1 MTLMQKFGG
10 WFGKK
15 PEPDADLRQA
25 PASVSTMAQQMRT
38 GTAAQ
43 PAAAAGQYPRF
54 RVNANDHINVRAS
67 DILGRTR
74 IKLLEAFTPSQPVS
88 DRRRFSGRVD
98 LLTSLIRA
106 IEEQRLHTVLYGAR
120 GLGKTSVLHV
130 LAQAAQEARY
140 LVVYVSCGADSSFDE
155 VFRTIA
161 AGIPMLFHSTVGP
174 TSPEV
179 EQGKTLADILP
190 ETPISVRVASDM
202 LAKIVGTR
210 VVVILDEF
218 DRSESP
224 IFRRNIAELI
234 KNLSDR
240 MIRVQLVIAGV
251 AANLVQLLEHIPSIQ
266 RNIFPLQI
274 PWMTTTEVKL
284 LIKNG
289 EDLCGLRFDDTAV
302 RAVSVAA
309 HGSPYLA
316 SLLSH
321 HAGLIALDA
330 DRTSVG
336 IADAMEAILVAV
348 REFKGRLSS
357 RAKMLLWQLVR
368 DGQIRAL
375 GTLAGTALVSGG
387 TFRRDD
393 LRASMA
399 SLDSI
404 QRCEE
409 LIPGL
414 VASEVLVQ
422 REQEDVKTYNFSEES
437 VAPYLWLL
445 WMATHLRDGKTA
457 DMAQGVLLQ
466 TASAE

>member
-1 MTLMQKFGG
+1 MTLIQQIGR
-10 WFGKK
+10 WFGKN
-15 PEPDADLRQA
+15 PEQSADLRQA
-25 PASVSTMAQQMRT
+25 QGSVPNLAQQLRAGGGNSM
-38 GTAAQ
+38 
-43 PAAAAGQYPRF
+43 PAATGMFPRF
-54 RVNANDHINVRAS
+54 KVNANDHFNARAS
-67 DILGRTR
+67 DAFTR
-74 IKLLEAFTPSQPVS
+74 ARMKLLEAFTPSQPVS
-88 DRRRFSGRVD
+88 DRKRFAGRVD
-98 LLTSLIRA
+98 ILTSLIRA
-106 IEEQRLHTVLYGAR
+106 IEEQRLHVVLFGAR

-130 LAQAAQEARY
+130 LAQAAQDARY
-140 LVVYVSCGADSSFDE
+140 LVVYVSCGSDSNFDE

-179 EQGKTLADILP
+179 EQGKMLSSVLP
-190 ETPISVRVASDM
+190 DTPISARIASDM

-218 DRSESP
+218 DRCESP

-251 AANLVQLLEHIPSIQ
+251 AANLTQLLEHIPSIQ
-266 RNIFPLQI
+266 RNIYPLQV
-274 PWMTTTEVKL
+274 PWMTTTEVRL

-289 EDLCGLRFDDTAV
+289 EERCGLRFDDMAV

-321 HAGLIALDA
+321 HAGLNALDA
-330 DRTSVG
+330 ERTAVG
-336 IADAMEAILVAV
+336 APDAMEAILIAV
-348 REFKGRLSS
+348 REFKGRLSN
-357 RAKMLLWQLVR
+357 RAKVLLWQLVR

-375 GTLAGTALVSGG
+375 GTLAGTSLVCGG
-387 TFRRDD
+387 PFRRED

-409 LIPGL
+409 LIPHL
-414 VASEVLVQ
+414 VASEVLV
-422 REQEDVKTYNFSEES
+422 ESKQEDVISYQYSEES

-445 WMATHLRDGKTA
+445 WMATHLREAKTN
-457 DMAQGVLLQ
+457 DMSVLLQ